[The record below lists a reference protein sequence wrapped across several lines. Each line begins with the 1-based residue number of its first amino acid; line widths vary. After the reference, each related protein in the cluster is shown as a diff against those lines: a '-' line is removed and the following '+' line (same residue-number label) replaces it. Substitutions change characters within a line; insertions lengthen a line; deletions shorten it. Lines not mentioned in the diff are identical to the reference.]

1 MDTKKVEEAIKT
13 LLEEAWLTGE
23 EEIED
28 VEVVSSGVKASDR
41 RAGNN
46 PCGHEGQADCPGRCK
61 QDSIKPGQIY
71 HCHVNNCG
79 TGDYRARCNKVID
92 LLC

>member
-28 VEVVSSGVKASDR
+28 VEVVSFGVKASDTTG
-41 RAGNN
+41 GNS
-46 PCGHEGQADCPGRCK
+46 PCGHKNACRGYEGEMVCPR
-61 QDSIKPGQIY
+61 
-71 HCHVNNCG
+71 
-79 TGDYRARCNKVID
+79 
-92 LLC
+92 L